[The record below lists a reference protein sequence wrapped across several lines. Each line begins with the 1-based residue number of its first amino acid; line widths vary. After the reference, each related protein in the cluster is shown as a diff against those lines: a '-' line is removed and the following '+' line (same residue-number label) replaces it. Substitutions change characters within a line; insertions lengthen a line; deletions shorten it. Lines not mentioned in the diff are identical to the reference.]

1 MFFFWFLLKGE
12 VQDNIIVGRSMAQPN
27 AAGELNAVAL
37 ETALLEA
44 WKQEHAFQASIN
56 SRSNGA
62 PFIFLEGPP
71 TANGKPGIHHVVAR
85 AYKDLVCRWKTME
98 GFQVKRKGGWDT
110 HGLPVEIEVQKRM
123 DLMSNEAIEAY
134 GMGNFNQ
141 ACRES
146 VWTYESAW
154 REMTERMAYWVDLD
168 NPYVTLENSYVESC
182 WWALKQM
189 FDKGLLY
196 RGHKV
201 LPYCPQTGTSY
212 SSHEVALGYKE
223 VEEPSVYVK
232 FKLTDDDAS
241 ILAWT
246 TTPWTL
252 PGNVGL
258 AVGPDVT
265 YVRARVTEVAENWTG
280 PGGAEVGEVVILA
293 KDLMKEVLRHNVE
306 IIEEFTGSDLVGRSY
321 EPLFPGAV
329 PRNGSQTAWTV
340 LEADWVTTT
349 DGTGVVHTAVM
360 YGEDDYNLGMA
371 AGLPAHHTVGMDGA
385 FIEGTH
391 AELDGR
397 YVKDCDQTI
406 IELLSAEGGSNQKG
420 PSSGLLYREKAYLH
434 DYPHCWRTG
443 HPLLYYA
450 MDSWFVRM
458 TAVKD
463 RLLEFN
469 DGVEWAPDWV
479 GEGRFGEWLRNV
491 KDWAIS
497 RERYW
502 GTPLPV
508 WRSESGQ
515 MKCIG
520 SIEELQKEVAKANA
534 AGFNNPPCPDDVD
547 LHRPV
552 VDAFILID
560 EEGNQMTRETFVM
573 DCWFDSGCAPFAQ
586 WHHPFDGGETFDA
599 SFPVDY
605 ICEGVDQTRG
615 WFYTL
620 LAVSTTV
627 FDKPAYKRC
636 LSLGLILDAEGKKMS
651 KSKGNIVDPWDHFNR
666 EGADATRWYMVT
678 AGAPWNPM
686 KFDPNGVRET
696 YAKMFL
702 TLWNIYKFHA
712 DYAALDGFD
721 PEKSSSNVEQRPTL
735 DRWILSRL
743 ASTAK
748 AYHEDFVGWNYH
760 KACRDLEDFVV
771 NDLSN
776 WYVRRSRRRLWDDA
790 ESDDKL
796 ACQHTLHEVL
806 TTVCK
811 LMAPVAPFMVDV
823 IHRNL
828 TGETVHQAA
837 WPLGTPGLLDGATA
851 DAWDAEAAVATSN
864 LPPQD
869 LDLEASMALV
879 RELAEVGRRIRVDAG
894 RRQRLPCAQGW
905 IVAGPD
911 LYEFHGILAEELNVE
926 TINVEQDLDRFQR
939 IELAPNF
946 RALAPKA
953 RADVN
958 AIANEI
964 KSSEDPEAL
973 LASIQAGDCEIMG
986 VHIELSDVE
995 LRRIEKEGFAAS
1007 TVQVGTGEDAAQ
1019 ISLVL
1024 DMNDAPE
1031 LLSKGL
1037 ARDITRRIQAM
1048 RKTLN
1053 LEIEATIDLEIWMKD
1068 APQLFP
1074 DDEQWIVNETRA
1086 AGVIFHPVNAS
1097 PPEQSESFEVD
1108 GTTVWF
1114 TVA

>member
-1 MFFFWFLLKGE
+1 
-12 VQDNIIVGRSMAQPN
+12 MAQPSS
-27 AAGELNAVAL
+27 AGELNAVSL
-37 ETALLEA
+37 ETGLLEQWA
-44 WKQEHAFQASIN
+44 SEKTFQASIDGRRN
-56 SRSNGA
+56 NA

-85 AYKDLVCRWKTME
+85 AYKDLVCRWKAME
-98 GFQVKRKGGWDT
+98 GFLVERKGGWDT
-110 HGLPVEIEVQKRM
+110 HGLPVEIEVQKRL

-134 GMGNFNQ
+134 GMAEFNQ

-146 VWTYESAW
+146 VWTYEAAW

-168 NPYVTLENSYVESC
+168 NPYVTLHNDYVESA

-232 FKLTDDDAS
+232 FKLVDDNAS

-265 YVRARVTEVAENWTG
+265 YARCRIKEAAGEAWKG
-280 PGGAEVGEVVILA
+280 AGGADVGEEVILA
-293 KDLMKEVLRHNVE
+293 KDLMKEVLRHHVD
-306 IIEEFTGSDLVGRSY
+306 IVEEFPGSSLVGRSY
-321 EPLFPGAV
+321 EPLFPQAV
-329 PRNGSQTAWTV
+329 PRGESKTAWTV
-340 LEADWVTTT
+340 LAADWVTTT

-360 YGEDDYNLGMA
+360 YGEDDYNLGMET
-371 AGLPAHHTVGMDGA
+371 GLPAHHTVGMDGA
-385 FIEGTH
+385 FVEGTH
-391 AELDGR
+391 PDLDGK
-397 YVKDCDQTI
+397 YVKACDETI
-406 IELLSAEGGSNQKG
+406 ISLLSSPGGSNGSG
-420 PSSGLLYREKAYLH
+420 PDSGLLYREKDYLH
-434 DYPHCWRTG
+434 DYPHCWRTD

-458 TAVKD
+458 TAVKEN
-463 RLLEFN
+463 LLRFN
-469 DGVEWAPDWV
+469 EKVEWAPDWV

-508 WRSESGQ
+508 WRSESGE
-515 MKCIG
+515 MKCVG
-520 SIEELQKEVAKANA
+520 SIQELQDEVAKAVA
-534 AGFNNPPCPDDVD
+534 AGIENPDCPSNVD

-552 VDAFILID
+552 VDGFTLLSD
-560 EEGNQMTRETFVM
+560 TGEPMKREPFVM

-586 WHHPFDGGETFDA
+586 WHHPFDNESTFNA

-620 LAVSTTV
+620 LAVSATV
-627 FDKPAYKRC
+627 FDDMAYKRC

-651 KSKGNIVDPWDHFNR
+651 KSRGNIVDPWDHFNR

-702 TLWNIYKFHA
+702 TTWNVYKFHA
-712 DYAALDGFD
+712 DYASLDGFD
-721 PEKSSSNVEQRPTL
+721 PEAQSIPVQNRSAL

-743 ASTAK
+743 HTVAN
-748 AYHEDFVGWNYH
+748 AYHDNFCNWHFH
-760 KACRDLEDFVV
+760 KACRDLEDFMV
-771 NDLSN
+771 NDVSN
-776 WYVRRSRRRLWDDA
+776 WYVRRSRRRLWDEGD
-790 ESDDKL
+790 SQDKL

-806 TTVCK
+806 ETVCR
-811 LMAPVAPFMVDV
+811 LVAPVSPFMVDH

-828 TGETVHQAA
+828 TGHSVHTAD
-837 WPLGTPGLLDGATA
+837 WPLGVPGTLEGATA
-851 DAWDAEAAVATSN
+851 DAWDEEAAKATAV

-869 LDLEASMALV
+869 LELEKTMALV
-879 RELAEVGRRIRVDAG
+879 RELAEAGRRIRIEGG

-905 IVAGPD
+905 IVSAPD
-911 LYEFHGILAEELNVE
+911 LTAFHDILAEELNVE
-926 TINVEQDLDRFQR
+926 SILVENDLDRFQK

-953 RADVN
+953 RAEVNNVAN
-958 AIANEI
+958 AIRN
-964 KSSEDPEAL
+964 SEDPEGL
-973 LASIQAGDCEIMG
+973 LHAINLGTAEVLGIA
-986 VHIELSDVE
+986 IEPADVE
-995 LRRIEKEGFAAS
+995 VKRVEREGFAAQ
-1007 TVQVGTGEDAAQ
+1007 TVEAVGLDDNLQV
-1019 ISLVL
+1019 SLVL
-1024 DMNDAPE
+1024 DMNDTPA
-1031 LLSKGL
+1031 LLSKGM
-1037 ARDITRRIQAM
+1037 ARDIVRRVQAK
-1048 RKTLN
+1048 RKDLN
-1053 LEIEATIDLEIWMKD
+1053 LEIEATIDLEIWMTN
-1068 APQLFP
+1068 APAMR
-1074 DDEQWIVNETRA
+1074 DEDEHWVATETRA
-1086 AGVIFHPVNAS
+1086 AGCAFHPTDAQ
-1097 PPEQSESFEVD
+1097 PPEGADRFEVD
-1108 GTTVWF
+1108 GTVVHF
-1114 TVA
+1114 TVK